1 MAEYTN
7 DMFGLQQLMRDEEAD
22 KEQAAINNAV
32 NLAGT
37 PRASMLANTIN
48 IAEGQGNAYANLGRM
63 LTGKGAPVDPRVE
76 RMQRLE
82 AIADQMPDPQTEQDY
97 LKLAQMLRAADLPGE
112 AQKAM
117 EMVNSIRTAAS
128 TAASA
133 TFQDVN
139 GATRYKETGLLVKGE
154 SATKTPEDG
163 TQSLENQ
170 VYEAN
175 LQPYMVKAM
184 EILKVENPKGL
195 SGTELTQEARAMAQR
210 EYSTVTDA
218 ADLADNRTNFMKEF
232 DFFANQKD
240 GDGINLYT
248 NAEAIAKATSL
259 DRETVDESNQK
270 IQDAAVLAAE
280 QKMSTDQV
288 LADDSLRTSSQM
300 LGLLDKIDT
309 NKWSQV
315 AFGAAQWL
323 GVKSEDVANKE
334 MFFSMSIKK
343 VMDYTS
349 MTKGA
354 ISDAEMDL
362 FIAAAPNLGKTT
374 EGNRLLLKFAAEGAK
389 AQLRVAN
396 HMRIW
401 KASQKNANGTR
412 KKISFNEWEIE
423 QRRFK
428 ESPAN
433 AGEFAL
439 ITASDD
445 WKNLTRVGDSINT
458 STNLKNDLGNPDS
471 AIGAYCAGI
480 GKGSTTCINLAR
492 TFNI

>member
-1 MAEYTN
+1 
-7 DMFGLQQLMRDEEAD
+7 
-22 KEQAAINNAV
+22 
-32 NLAGT
+32 
-37 PRASMLANTIN
+37 
-48 IAEGQGNAYANLGRM
+48 
-63 LTGKGAPVDPRVE
+63 
-76 RMQRLE
+76 
-82 AIADQMPDPQTEQDY
+82 
-97 LKLAQMLRAADLPGE
+97 
-112 AQKAM
+112 
-117 EMVNSIRTAAS
+117 
-128 TAASA
+128 
-133 TFQDVN
+133 
-139 GATRYKETGLLVKGE
+139 
-154 SATKTPEDG
+154 
-163 TQSLENQ
+163 
-170 VYEAN
+170 
-175 LQPYMVKAM
+175 
-184 EILKVENPKGL
+184 
-195 SGTELTQEARAMAQR
+195 
-210 EYSTVTDA
+210 
-218 ADLADNRTNFMKEF
+218 
-232 DFFANQKD
+232 
-240 GDGINLYT
+240 
-248 NAEAIAKATSL
+248 
-259 DRETVDESNQK
+259 
-270 IQDAAVLAAE
+270 
-280 QKMSTDQV
+280 
-288 LADDSLRTSSQM
+288 
-300 LGLLDKIDT
+300 
-309 NKWSQV
+309 
-315 AFGAAQWL
+315 
-323 GVKSEDVANKE
+323 

-412 KKISFNEWEIE
+412 KQISFNEWEIE

-439 ITASDD
+439 ITAGDD

-480 GKGSTTCINLAR
+480 GKGSTACINLAR